1 MDLRGQAEAML
12 RAGGVPFESLVPH
25 AGGAQHQ
32 LYKVVQSGQPQRLL
46 KVPKVDCLGP
56 ERSCLQGLQAECSA
70 LTLMRDVPVPTPY
83 VLLNGGALM
92 GYVPGQAAGYLYA
105 QGRLSTEAL
114 SQVCFSMGKQLAAIH
129 RHRLPQDY
137 QGGIP
142 FLNGDFAGP
151 RRLVHGDYHL
161 GNVQLVMDRRRGA
174 FQVSGVVDWVNCA
187 WGPPEW
193 DFVEMHIS
201 VFRQLK
207 GSRDAFL
214 GGYRSGPLRPRF
226 VAIEEILAGEKT
238 SQTSNFPRLNVAF
251 WFEVWVHYRSMTLS
265 HKSLALRSGSA
276 VFILLLLYV
285 CYRLLYYVVLLCCA
299 HCLYAIICV

>member
-1 MDLRGQAEAML
+1 MQRERRDMDLRGQAEAML
-12 RAGGVPFESLVPH
+12 RAGGVPFESLAPH

-56 ERSCLQGLQAECSA
+56 ERSCWQGLQAECSA
-70 LTLMRDVPVPTPY
+70 LALLRDVPVPTPY
-83 VLLNGGALM
+83 MLLDGGALM

-105 QGRLSTEAL
+105 QGRLATEAL

-137 QGGIP
+137 QGAIP
-142 FLNGDFAGP
+142 LLSGDFAGP

-214 GGYRSGPLRPRF
+214 GGYR
-226 VAIEEILAGEKT
+226 AGG
-238 SQTSNFPRLNVAF
+238 
-251 WFEVWVHYRSMTLS
+251 
-265 HKSLALRSGSA
+265 ALVPDHGRE
-276 VFILLLLYV
+276 L
-285 CYRLLYYVVLLCCA
+285 RLLSAELQRRLSSDEVPQGHKADWLKWLTE
-299 HCLYAIICV
+299 LP